1 MALGSSGRGCRRR
14 PKLLRAVA
22 IYGGGPGFFLR
33 WPAAV
38 ESFTT
43 NDPAFRACAK
53 MELRCLMR
61 ATHAIAVRAPR
72 GRRWPPWRQPQQG
85 ASEAVVR
92 AFPEKLQHLALRI
105 LPTASSPCW
114 YMHAHVD
121 CMSGV
126 GIAPLEDDERARGVV
141 ETCLVTPSE
150 GTPREQLWLSPL
162 DLLLVNRGHTPTV
175 YLYRS
180 GGGGGGFFD
189 AARLRKSLARALVDF
204 YPLAGRLD
212 VEDDGRRFVIN
223 CNAEGALLAVARSEL
238 TVDDLSGV
246 RPSPELK
253 RLFVPRVE
261 PPFVMLAVQVTFLKC
276 GGVAFGTALHHAA
289 GDAVSAFHF
298 FQTWS
303 ALCREGYDDDGDAV
317 KVLQLP
323 CHDRTLLRA
332 RSPPVVCPDV
342 FSVFCPQLRLIQ
354 PSGPVASEVFTVS
367 KDHLAA
373 LKGACAGVSTFCAV
387 AAHVWRCV
395 CVARGLPPGA
405 TTRLTLPANV
415 RRSIRPPLPDRYF
428 GNAIIWLGTAA
439 AVGKVTSEALAATAG
454 RIRGAVRR
462 MDDEVV
468 RSAIDY
474 FELGETTKGGGP
486 APGGGL
492 PENELRVISWL
503 GMPVHEADYGWGKP
517 HLMLRAE
524 SERSGFVYLM
534 NDGGGGVR
542 VVVCAEATCL
552 EEFQR
557 LLYAKPF

>member
-1 MALGSSGRGCRRR
+1 MEYSHS
-14 PKLLRAVA
+14 AV
-22 IYGGGPGFFLR
+22 
-33 WPAAV
+33 
-38 ESFTT
+38 
-43 NDPAFRACAK
+43 
-53 MELRCLMR
+53 
-61 ATHAIAVRAPR
+61 
-72 GRRWPPWRQPQQG
+72 Q
-85 ASEAVVR
+85 
-92 AFPEKLQHLALRI
+92 
-105 LPTASSPCW
+105 
-114 YMHAHVD
+114 
-121 CMSGV
+121 
-126 GIAPLEDDERARGVV
+126 VV

-150 GTPREQLWLSPL
+150 GTPRRQLWMSPL
-162 DLLLVNRGHTPTV
+162 DLLQVKGHTPAI

-180 GGGGGGFFD
+180 GGGGGGGDFFD

-212 VEDDGRRFVIN
+212 VDDGGRRFVIN

-253 RLFVPRVE
+253 RMFVPRVE
-261 PPFVMLAVQVTFLKC
+261 PPSAMLGVQVTFLKC

-289 GDAVSAFHF
+289 GDAVSAFDF

-303 ALCREGYDDDGDAV
+303 ALCREGNDDGGGDAV

-342 FSVFCPQLRLIQ
+342 FSVFCPKLRVIQ
-354 PSGPVASEVFTVS
+354 PSGPVATEVFTVS

-395 CVARGLPPGA
+395 CAARGLPPGA

-439 AVGKVTSEALAATAG
+439 AVRDVTSEALAATAG
-454 RIRGAVRR
+454 RIRAAVRR

-474 FELGETTKGGGP
+474 FELGEATEGGGP
-486 APGGGL
+486 VPGGGL

-503 GMPVHEADYGWGKP
+503 GMPVHDADYGWGKP

-534 NDGGGGVR
+534 NDDGGNGGGGVR
-542 VVVCAEATCL
+542 VVVCAEAACL

-557 LLYAKPF
+557 LLHAKTF